1 MNPSGEGGESYVYA
15 VPVLG
20 HYLLH
25 APVSGLRALVN
36 AAAIHEVRA
45 YLVSGQVRDGLPS
58 QLADLL
64 LKLGPAEVQDPVQR
78 RGPLAPAFLGIIPS
92 RRCNMA
98 CRYCDFRDPGSQQ
111 QIMDPATAVHAI
123 DFMAEYCEKRGQ
135 KNYQIQLFGGEPF
148 VEDRVV
154 DVVVHH
160 ARLVASRIGVAASL
174 VVSTNGLFGPAR
186 RRFVGDYFDRV
197 VLSPD
202 GFREFHDRNRP
213 ISADRP
219 SFDEV
224 VATARY
230 LSTVWAQLCIRCCV
244 TSESVL
250 HMEAIARWLCEE
262 FHPPVVNFE
271 PMTERPESR
280 AAGLAPPSPYDF
292 ARHALRSWQVLRSHN
307 CAPASAPVFTD
318 GLQNTSCPVGR
329 DAVIVHPDGL
339 LASCYL
345 LPSDW
350 EARGMDLTIGRILAD
365 GTVDIRMPDVLG
377 LRRLIQSKPR
387 CARCF
392 CRLTCAGGC
401 HVNNSYPGCPER
413 YSGSCL
419 ATRALT
425 AATLLEDL
433 GQTDMADDLVA
444 DPETLDRLS
453 ARSSDRVVD
462 MEEGL

>member
-1 MNPSGEGGESYVYA
+1 MTPIGKTGESHVYA
-15 VPVLG
+15 VPLSG

-25 APVSGLRALVN
+25 APVSGLLALVN
-36 AAAIHEVRA
+36 AAAVNEVRA

-58 QLADLL
+58 QLEDLL
-64 LKLGPAEVQDPVQR
+64 HRLGPPEVPDPVQR

-98 CRYCDFRDPGSQQ
+98 CRYCDFREPGPRQQ
-111 QIMDPATAVHAI
+111 VMDPATAVHAI
-123 DFMAEYCEKRGQ
+123 DFMAEYCERRGQ
-135 KNYQIQLFGGEPF
+135 KHYQIQLFGGEPF
-148 VEDRVV
+148 IEDRVV

-160 ARLVASRIGVAASL
+160 ARFVGSRIGVFPSF

-186 RRFVGDYFDRV
+186 RQFVGDFFDRV
-197 VLSPD
+197 VLSLD

-213 ISADRP
+213 ISLDRP

-224 VATARY
+224 VETARC
-230 LSTVWAQLCIRCCV
+230 LSTARAQLCIRCCV
-244 TSESVL
+244 TSESVPHL
-250 HMEAIARWLCEE
+250 ESIARWFCEK
-262 FHPPVVNFE
+262 FHPIVVNFE
-271 PMTERPESR
+271 PMTESPESR
-280 AAGLAPPSPYDF
+280 QAGLAPPSPHDF

-307 CAPASAPVFTD
+307 CEPASAAVFTD

-345 LPSDW
+345 LPNDW

-401 HVNNSYPGCPER
+401 HVNHSYPGCAER
-413 YSGSCL
+413 YSDSCL
-419 ATRALT
+419 AIRALT

-433 GQTDMADDLVA
+433 GQSDVANDLVE
-444 DPETLDRLS
+444 DPEALDRLS
-453 ARSSDRVVD
+453 ARSSDRVLD
-462 MEEGL
+462 IEEWS

>member
-1 MNPSGEGGESYVYA
+1 
-15 VPVLG
+15 VPVFDR
-20 HYLLH
+20 YLLY
-25 APVSGLRALVN
+25 APVGKLVALVN
-36 AAAIHEVRA
+36 AAAIQEVIA
-45 YLVSGQVRDGLPS
+45 YLASGQVRDGLPS
-58 QLADLL
+58 QLQDLL
-64 LKLGPAEVQDPVQR
+64 RKLGPAKVQDPVQR

-98 CRYCDFRDPGSQQ
+98 CRYCDFRDTGPRQEV
-111 QIMDPATAVHAI
+111 MDPAIAVHAI

-160 ARLVASRIGVAASL
+160 ARFVASRIGVSPSFVA
-174 VVSTNGLFGPAR
+174 STNGLFGPAR
-186 RRFVGDYFDRV
+186 RRFVGDYFERV
-197 VLSPD
+197 VLSLD
-202 GFREFHDRNRP
+202 GFREFHDHNRP
-213 ISADRP
+213 ISVDRP

-224 VATARY
+224 VETARY
-230 LSTVWAQLCIRCCV
+230 LSTARAQLCIRCCV

-250 HMEAIARWLCEE
+250 HLESIARWLCEE
-262 FHPPVVNFE
+262 FHPAVVNFE
-271 PMTERPESR
+271 PMTESPESR
-280 AAGLAPPSPYDF
+280 EAGLAPPSPYDF
-292 ARHALRSWQVLRSHN
+292 AKHALRSWQVLRLHN
-307 CAPASAPVFTD
+307 CEPASAPILTD
-318 GLQNTSCPVGR
+318 GLQNTSCPVGK

-350 EARGMDLTIGRILAD
+350 EARGMDLTVGRILAD
-365 GTVDIRMPDVLG
+365 GTVDIRMPDVLR
-377 LRRLIQSKPR
+377 LRRLVQSKPG

-401 HVNNSYPGCPER
+401 HVNRSYPGCPEG
-413 YSGSCL
+413 YSDSCL
-419 ATRALT
+419 AIRALT

-433 GQTDMADDLVA
+433 GQADVADNLVA
-444 DPETLDRLS
+444 DAEALDELS

-462 MEEGL
+462 FEGEP